1 MSELKDYYLQLDDD
15 YAHVEQAHD
24 FVKNRATWKYVPY
37 IWVVENSPPKYETWI
52 KGDRLLSSLYSKFGG
67 WVDFYITRAK
77 HAHSWHTDAAEKCS
91 INMVFEEYNAH
102 TLFSLKNE
110 KVDIHHFAELKY
122 VPKKW
127 TIINTE
133 KKHTVMN
140 FEDKDRFLMCYRVP
154 PAVNFN
160 DVVNWYN
167 TEYKVNN
174 E

>member
-1 MSELKDYYLQLDDD
+1 MKELADYYFQIDDNYIHAD
-15 YAHVEQAHD
+15 YAHE
-24 FVKNRATWKYVPY
+24 FVVKEATWKYVPY
-37 IWVVENSPPKYETWI
+37 IWIVENSPSKYETWI
-52 KGDRLLSSLYSKFGG
+52 KGDPFLTAIHAKFHG
-67 WVDFYITRAK
+67 WVDFYITQGK

-91 INMVFEEYNAH
+91 INMVFETYNSH

-110 KVDIHHFAELKY
+110 KVDIHQFAELKY

-140 FEDKDRFLMCYRVP
+140 FEDRDRFLMCYRVP
-154 PAVNFN
+154 PAINYQN
-160 DVVNWYN
+160 VVDWYIN
-167 TEYKVNN
+167 EYKHH

>member
-1 MSELKDYYLQLDDD
+1 MSELKDYYFQLDDD
-15 YAHVEQAHD
+15 YAYVEQAHD

-91 INMVFEEYNAH
+91 INMVFEEYNAQ

-140 FEDKDRFLMCYRVP
+140 FEDRDRFLMCYRVP
-154 PAVNFN
+154 PAVNYN
-160 DVVNWYN
+160 DVINWYN
-167 TEYKVNN
+167 TEYKSY
-174 E
+174 